1 MPSLPAL
8 RRRPALPVSPTL
20 LAVSGHTL
28 AVATPAAPPG
38 SDPGGPPPPPHRGPE
53 PFGRRLRERFTRLPG
68 TGTAGAPRTAA
79 APATPGAPGTAA
91 APGAPLTKAPATP
104 GPPSRP
110 RPPGRTG
117 YLALLRLPGA
127 AAFTLGGLLARLP
140 AGMFSVSAVLMIAA
154 SRGSYALAGAVT
166 ATGLAATALVA
177 PWTARLVDRY
187 GQRRVARPAT
197 ALAACGALA
206 LVACVRLDAP
216 AWTLFAAYA
225 ATATVPNAGAMA
237 RARWQALLGE
247 DPARRH
253 TATSFEQAVDEVCFM
268 LGPALAAV
276 LCAALFP
283 EAGTLTGVALL
294 VGGMALFTAQ
304 RATEPRPHPRTADG
318 RTASLRRPGAAP
330 LLAVFFATGAV
341 FGALEVTTLA
351 FADAGGHAAAGGL
364 IVGLQAAGS
373 CVAGLVYGARAPL
386 GPAAARLPALLA
398 LLAAALVVPALAA
411 TTGSPA
417 LLAPAVLC
425 AGMATAPVMI
435 TAMTL
440 VQHHTP
446 PSRLNEGLTLA
457 VTAILTGIA
466 TGAALAGQTAD
477 HLPPGTGYTIALAA
491 ASLAIPLAAHARTR
505 TPKPTPTQ
513 AAAPAPPATPGSA
526 TAPGSTATPSP
537 AAHFSPP
544 SA

>member
-8 RRRPALPVSPTL
+8 RRRPALPASTTRC
-20 LAVSGHTL
+20 AVSGHTL
-28 AVATPAAPPG
+28 VLAAPPRPPESG
-38 SDPGGPPPPPHRGPE
+38 PPGPPPPRRPRRGPG
-53 PFGRRLRERFTRLPG
+53 PPGHRARRPDASG
-68 TGTAGAPRTAA
+68 
-79 APATPGAPGTAA
+79 PGAPDSGR
-91 APGAPLTKAPATP
+91 
-104 GPPSRP
+104 PSYP
-110 RPPGRTG
+110 
-117 YLALLRLPGA
+117 ALLRLPGA

-187 GQRRVARPAT
+187 GQRRVARPAA

-206 LVACVRLDAP
+206 LVACVHLGAP

-253 TATSFEQAVDEVCFM
+253 TANSLEQAVDEVCFM
-268 LGPALAAV
+268 VGPALAAV
-276 LCAALFP
+276 LCTSLFP

-294 VGGMALFTAQ
+294 VGGITLFTAQ
-304 RATEPRPHPRTADG
+304 RATEPRPHPRSATGPAVP
-318 RTASLRRPGAAP
+318 LRQPGTAP
-330 LLAVFFATGAV
+330 LLAVFLATGVV
-341 FGALEVTTLA
+341 FGTLEVTTLA
-351 FADAGGHAAAGGL
+351 FADAAGHAAAGGL

-386 GPAAARLPALLA
+386 APPATRLPALLA
-398 LLAAALVVPALAA
+398 LLAGALALPALAA
-411 TTGSPA
+411 TTGSPTA
-417 LLAPAVLC
+417 LAPAVLC
-425 AGMATAPVMI
+425 AGTATAPVMI

-440 VQHHTP
+440 VQHRTP
-446 PSRLNEGLTLA
+446 PARLNEGLTLA

-466 TGAALAGQTAD
+466 LGSALSGPLAD
-477 HLPPGTGYTIALAA
+477 HFPPGTGYLLALTAA
-491 ASLAIPLAAHARTR
+491 GSAVPLARLRTL
-505 TPKPTPTQ
+505 
-513 AAAPAPPATPGSA
+513 PAPSDPGRADGLPAG
-526 TAPGSTATPSP
+526 PSGG
-537 AAHFSPP
+537 
-544 SA
+544 

>member
-1 MPSLPAL
+1 MPSLLAL
-8 RRRPALPVSPTL
+8 RRRPALPATAPL
-20 LAVSGHTL
+20 LAATGHTL
-28 AVATPAAPPG
+28 AVAAPAAPPG
-38 SDPGGPPPPPHRGPE
+38 SGPGGPPPPPP
-53 PFGRRLRERFTRLPG
+53 
-68 TGTAGAPRTAA
+68 PR
-79 APATPGAPGTAA
+79 
-91 APGAPLTKAPATP
+91 
-104 GPPSRP
+104 RP
-110 RPPGRTG
+110 RATATSGSGPSG

-127 AAFTLGGLLARLP
+127 TAFTLGGLLARLP

-187 GQRRVARPAT
+187 GQRRVARPAA
-197 ALAACGALA
+197 ALAVCGALA
-206 LVACVRLDAP
+206 LVACVRLGAP

-268 LGPALAAV
+268 AGPALAAV
-276 LCAALFP
+276 LCTTLFP

-294 VGGMALFTAQ
+294 AVGITLFTAQ
-304 RATEPRPHPRTADG
+304 RATEPPPHPRPATGSA
-318 RTASLRRPGAAP
+318 APLRRPGTAP
-330 LLAVFFATGAV
+330 LLAVFLATGIV
-341 FGALEVTTLA
+341 FGTLEVTTLA
-351 FADAGGHAAAGGL
+351 FADTAGHAAAGGL

-373 CVAGLVYGARAPL
+373 CVAGLVYGARAPA
-386 GPAAARLPALLA
+386 GPAAARLPVLLA
-398 LLAAALVVPALAA
+398 LLTAALALPALAA
-411 TTGSPA
+411 TTGSAA

-440 VQHHTP
+440 VQHRTP
-446 PSRLNEGLTLA
+446 PARLNEGLTLA

-466 TGAALAGQTAD
+466 LGSALSGQAADRLT
-477 HLPPGTGYTIALAA
+477 PGTGYTVALAA
-491 ASLAIPLAAHARTR
+491 ACAAIALATR
-505 TPKPTPTQ
+505 LR
-513 AAAPAPPATPGSA
+513 APALSGVR
-526 TAPGSTATPSP
+526 G
-537 AAHFSPP
+537 
-544 SA
+544 

>member
-8 RRRPALPVSPTL
+8 RRRPALPATAPL
-20 LAVSGHTL
+20 LAVTGHTL
-28 AVATPAAPPG
+28 AVAAPAAPPG
-38 SDPGGPPPPPHRGPE
+38 SGPGGPPPPPPPRRRPGPSA
-53 PFGRRLRERFTRLPG
+53 RRLRP
-68 TGTAGAPRTAA
+68 AGAARA
-79 APATPGAPGTAA
+79 GG
-91 APGAPLTKAPATP
+91 
-104 GPPSRP
+104 S
-110 RPPGRTG
+110 G

-127 AAFTLGGLLARLP
+127 TAFTLGGLLARLP

-187 GQRRVARPAT
+187 GQRRVARPAA
-197 ALAACGALA
+197 ALAVCGALA
-206 LVACVRLDAP
+206 LVACVRFGAP

-268 LGPALAAV
+268 AGPALAAV
-276 LCAALFP
+276 LCTALFP
-283 EAGTLTGVALL
+283 EAGTLTGIALL
-294 VGGMALFTAQ
+294 AVGITLFTAQ
-304 RATEPRPHPRTADG
+304 RATEPPPHPRPATGPA
-318 RTASLRRPGAAP
+318 APLRRPGTAP
-330 LLAVFFATGAV
+330 LLAVFLATGIV
-341 FGALEVTTLA
+341 FGTLEVTTLA
-351 FADAGGHAAAGGL
+351 FADTAGHAAAGGL

-373 CVAGLVYGARAPL
+373 CVAGLVYGARAPA
-386 GPAAARLPALLA
+386 GPAAARLPVLLA
-398 LLAAALVVPALAA
+398 LLAAALALPALAA
-411 TTGSPA
+411 TTGSAA

-440 VQHHTP
+440 VQHRTP
-446 PSRLNEGLTLA
+446 PARLNEGLTLA

-466 TGAALAGQTAD
+466 LGSALAGQAAD
-477 HLPPGTGYTIALAA
+477 HLTPGTGYTVALAA
-491 ASLAIPLAAHARTR
+491 ACAAIALATR
-505 TPKPTPTQ
+505 LR
-513 AAAPAPPATPGSA
+513 APAPSA
-526 TAPGSTATPSP
+526 VRG
-537 AAHFSPP
+537 
-544 SA
+544 

>member
-8 RRRPALPVSPTL
+8 RRRPALPATAPL
-20 LAVSGHTL
+20 LAVTGHTL
-28 AVATPAAPPG
+28 AVAAPGPPPG
-38 SDPGGPPPPPHRGPE
+38 SGPGGPPPPPP
-53 PFGRRLRERFTRLPG
+53 RR
-68 TGTAGAPRTAA
+68 
-79 APATPGAPGTAA
+79 
-91 APGAPLTKAPATP
+91 
-104 GPPSRP
+104 RP
-110 RPPGRTG
+110 REAATTGSGPSG

-127 AAFTLGGLLARLP
+127 TAFTLGGLLARLP

-166 ATGLAATALVA
+166 AAGLAATALVA

-187 GQRRVARPAT
+187 GQRRVARPAA
-197 ALAACGALA
+197 ALAVCGALS

-237 RARWQALLGE
+237 RARWQVLLGE

-268 LGPALAAV
+268 AGPALAAV
-276 LCAALFP
+276 LCTALFP

-294 VGGMALFTAQ
+294 AVGITLFTAQ
-304 RATEPRPHPRTADG
+304 RATEPRPHPRPAAG
-318 RTASLRRPGAAP
+318 SAAPLRRPGTAP
-330 LLAVFFATGAV
+330 LLAVFLATGIV
-341 FGALEVTTLA
+341 FGTLEVTTLA
-351 FADAGGHAAAGGL
+351 FADSAGHAAAGGL

-373 CVAGLVYGARAPL
+373 CVAGLVYGARAPA
-386 GPAAARLPALLA
+386 GPAAARLPVLLA
-398 LLAAALVVPALAA
+398 LLAAALALPALAA
-411 TTGSPA
+411 TTDSAA

-440 VQHHTP
+440 VQHRTP
-446 PSRLNEGLTLA
+446 PARLNEGLTLA

-466 TGAALAGQTAD
+466 LGSALAGQTAD
-477 HLPPGTGYTIALAA
+477 HLAPGTGYTVALAA
-491 ASLAIPLAAHARTR
+491 ACAAIALATR
-505 TPKPTPTQ
+505 LR
-513 AAAPAPPATPGSA
+513 APALSGVR
-526 TAPGSTATPSP
+526 G
-537 AAHFSPP
+537 
-544 SA
+544 